1 MQFRPFFLF
10 WWSAWFLFSFLPPGF
25 SWGFNNLVGNL
36 ESFSEMCVLLNNKV
50 SSVGMESHN
59 FFQKKIVCLLHS
71 HGLQRLSETVTQSN
85 VSSKKKKR
93 KKKTTQLFFSWALS
107 SNRFVLAVILMTCS
121 RTFLRFQQSIFYEG
135 GWVSKRTI
143 WTSLTVI
150 RFARPL

>member
-1 MQFRPFFLF
+1 MQFRPFFPILMV
-10 WWSAWFLFSFLPPGF
+10 SLISFSFLPPGF

-59 FFQKKIVCLLHS
+59 FFQKKIECLLHS

-85 VSSKKKKR
+85 ISSKKDPY
-93 KKKTTQLFFSWALS
+93 TAFFSWALS

-121 RTFLRFQQSIFYEG
+121 RTFLRFLQSIFYEG